1 MHTLELAA
9 ALHRKG
15 NYVCVY
21 ALDKDGTGWGR
32 ALDYDYQ
39 PVPAAAPPQDTD
51 LLIQQR
57 IQEFVDFLTG
67 HLPEQHYDIY
77 HAQDCISANAL
88 GILRQRG
95 LIPSLVRT
103 VHHIEDYRS
112 PYLQQC
118 QDRSIREPDLCLCVS
133 DYWQPQLLQQYQ
145 IHASRVIN
153 GVDLDRFT
161 PSPSDCDPQIIRT
174 GKFLRAEHSQ
184 SPQKL
189 PRQCGTSHQF
199 KKQLGLTGNPIFLTV
214 GGIEPRKNT
223 LQILRGFAQVRSS
236 LPQAQLVIAG
246 GATLFDYQA
255 YREEFFTLART
266 LGLDQHPALVL
277 PGIIAHDDLPSLY
290 RCADAFVFPSLKEGW
305 GLVVLE
311 AIACGLPVIVS
322 RCPPFTEFLT
332 DQQALFVDLTNP
344 DDTDNNDNK
353 NALALTSQNNI
364 ALALAKIIQPE
375 VARYLIAN
383 SRTVVDTYSWSASAD
398 LHLQHYQTLLN

>member
-1 MHTLELAA
+1 MQIALFTYSTKPRGSVMHTLELAA
-9 ALHRKG
+9 SLHHKG
-15 NYVCVY
+15 HQVCVY

-39 PVPAAAPPQDTD
+39 PVPAGAPPENID

-67 HLPEQHYDIY
+67 HLSDRLSRRHYDIY

-88 GILRQRG
+88 GVLRQRG
-95 LIPSLVRT
+95 LIPSFVRT
-103 VHHIEDYRS
+103 VHHIEDYNS

-118 QDRSIREPDLCLCVS
+118 QDRSIRDPNLCLCVS
-133 DYWQPQLLQQYQ
+133 DYWQQQLLQQYQ
-145 IHASRVIN
+145 IHAPRVIN
-153 GVDLDRFT
+153 GVNCDRFT
-161 PSPSDCDPQIIRT
+161 SSDRDPQSENNQL
-174 GKFLRAEHSQ
+174 KN
-184 SPQKL
+184 KL
-189 PRQCGTSHQF
+189 
-199 KKQLGLTGNPIFLTV
+199 KKQFGLTGAPIFLTV

-223 LQILRGFAQVRSS
+223 LQILRAFAKVRNS

-255 YREEFFTLART
+255 YREEFFTLAKT
-266 LGLDQHPALVL
+266 LGLEQALVL

-332 DQQALFVDLTNP
+332 DQQALFVDP
-344 DDTDNNDNK
+344 NDADELAQ
-353 NALALTSQNNI
+353 ALVA
-364 ALALAKIIQPE
+364 IIQPE
-375 VARYLIAN
+375 VAQALINN
-383 SRTVVDTYSWSASAD
+383 SRSVGETYAWSASAD
-398 LHLQHYQTLLN
+398 LHLQHYQALLNL